1 MEFDKIRKIAAEV
14 LNVSEADIEVN
25 TAFAADLG
33 ADSLEIFQIICRIE
47 DEFDIK
53 ISGEMTEQ
61 LKTVKDMVDYVRHT
75 AV

>member
-14 LNVSEADIEVN
+14 FNVSEDDIEVN

-33 ADSLEIFQIICRIE
+33 ADSLEIFQMICRAE

-53 ISGEMTEQ
+53 IPGEMMEQ
-61 LKTVKDMVDYVRHT
+61 LKTVKDMVDYVRHA